1 MLDFEILLVLA
12 MNAVKLI
19 TIIEHINRFTH
30 VSTIDSQLK
39 FKEIQWKMIDFSKM
53 DSGVTGYPH
62 SKKPELIQKT
72 HTKIISKQINLIVK
86 SKTVKLLGESTG
98 ENFCGTA

>member
-19 TIIEHINRFTH
+19 TNIEQINRFTH
-30 VSTIDSQLK
+30 VQTIDYQIK

-53 DSGVTGYPH
+53 DSGVNGYPH
-62 SKKPELIQKT
+62 SKKAQLIQKT

-86 SKTVKLLGESTG
+86 SKTVKLLGDSTG
-98 ENFCGTA
+98 EKFVALA